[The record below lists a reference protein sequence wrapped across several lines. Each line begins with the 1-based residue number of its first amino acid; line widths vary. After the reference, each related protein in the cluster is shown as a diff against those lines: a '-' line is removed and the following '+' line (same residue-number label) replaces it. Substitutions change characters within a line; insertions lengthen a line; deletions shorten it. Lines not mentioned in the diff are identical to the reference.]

1 MAAETWVNW
10 TGDQRCAPAAIVR
23 PAGEAEL
30 IATVRDAAARG
41 RGVRA
46 AGSGHSFSDI
56 ACTDGVLLDLSRMR
70 RVLDVARELVT
81 VEAGITLRRLGEEL
95 AARGL
100 ALENQGDID
109 AQTLA
114 GATATG
120 THGTGAR
127 FRNLSSG
134 IVALRLVTAAGEPLD
149 LSLEDEADAFLAARV
164 SLGALGVVSRITL
177 RCVPLFT
184 LHRRDEPRSLEATLA
199 RLDEY
204 VDGSDHFEFWVFP
217 YTRTA
222 LTRTCRRSSVAPS
235 PTSAWRRRLQE
246 DAIENGLLELV
257 CRAGRAAPRG
267 VPRLN
272 RLVTAAMT
280 ATEVEDLSH
289 RVFATKRRVRF
300 NEMEY
305 AIPRER
311 ARDAVERALDAI
323 ERRRLPVGF
332 PLEVR
337 FAAADDA
344 LLSTAHG
351 RETCYVAVHQFRGM
365 EFETALR
372 AVEEVMDDCGGRPH
386 WGKRH
391 YQTAAT
397 LEERYPAWGRFAAVR
412 ARLDPGGAFTNAYV
426 RRCLGPVATPPA
438 ASPAGRSAGTPT
450 GRRSP

>member
-1 MAAETWVNW
+1 VRWVNW

-23 PAGEAEL
+23 PASEAEL
-30 IATVRDAAARG
+30 VAAVRDAVVRG
-41 RGVRA
+41 HGVRA
-46 AGSGHSFSDI
+46 AGSGHSFTDI
-56 ACTDGVLLDLSRMR
+56 ACTDGVLVDIGRMQ
-70 RVLDVARELVT
+70 RVLEHDGDRVT
-81 VEAGITLRRLGEEL
+81 VEAGITLRRLGREL

-120 THGTGAR
+120 THGTGVR
-127 FRNLSSG
+127 FRNLSAG
-134 IVALRLVTAAGEPLD
+134 VAGLRLVTASGETLD
-149 LSLEDEADAFLAARV
+149 LSPDADRDAFLAARV

-177 RCVPLFT
+177 RCVPRFT
-184 LHRRDEPRSLEATLA
+184 LHRRDEPRPLGATLD
-199 RLDEY
+199 RLDEI

-217 YTRTA
+217 YTRVA
-222 LTRTCRRSSVAPS
+222 LTRTCRRSTEDPS
-235 PTSAWRRRLQE
+235 PSPAWRRRLQE
-246 DAIENGLLELV
+246 DAIENGLLDLI

-272 RLVTAAMT
+272 RLVTAAMS
-280 ATEVEDLSH
+280 ANEVEDHSH
-289 RVFATKRRVRF
+289 RVYATRRRVRF

-305 AIPRER
+305 AISRAHARE
-311 ARDAVERALDAI
+311 AVERALAAI

-344 LLSTAHG
+344 LLSTAHE
-351 RETCYVAVHQFRGM
+351 RESCYVAVHQYRGM
-365 EFETALR
+365 EFESAFR
-372 AVEEVMDDCGGRPH
+372 AVEEVMDSYGGRPH

-397 LEERYPAWGRFAAVR
+397 LAPRYAGWDRFAAVR
-412 ARLDPGGAFTNAYV
+412 ARLDPGGTFANAYV
-426 RRCLGPVATPPA
+426 RRCLG
-438 ASPAGRSAGTPT
+438 
-450 GRRSP
+450 

>member
-1 MAAETWVNW
+1 VRWVNW

-23 PAGEAEL
+23 PASEAEL
-30 IATVRDAAARG
+30 VAAVRDAVVRG
-41 RGVRA
+41 HGVRA
-46 AGSGHSFSDI
+46 AGSGHSFTDI
-56 ACTDGVLLDLSRMR
+56 ACTDGVLVDIGRMQ

-120 THGTGAR
+120 THGTGVR
-127 FRNLSSG
+127 FRNLSAG
-134 IVALRLVTAAGEPLD
+134 VAGLRLVTASGETLD
-149 LSLEDEADAFLAARV
+149 LSPDADRDAFLAARV

-177 RCVPLFT
+177 RCVPRFT
-184 LHRRDEPRSLEATLA
+184 LHRRDEPRPLGATLD
-199 RLDEY
+199 RLDEI

-217 YTRTA
+217 YTRVA
-222 LTRTCRRSSVAPS
+222 LTRTCRRSTEDPS
-235 PTSAWRRRLQE
+235 PSPAWRRRLQE
-246 DAIENGLLELV
+246 DAIENGLLDLI

-272 RLVTAAMT
+272 RLVTAAMS
-280 ATEVEDLSH
+280 ANEVEDHSH
-289 RVFATKRRVRF
+289 RVYATRRRVRF

-305 AIPRER
+305 AISRAHARE
-311 ARDAVERALDAI
+311 AVERALAAI

-344 LLSTAHG
+344 LLSTAHE
-351 RETCYVAVHQFRGM
+351 RESCYVAVHQYRGM
-365 EFETALR
+365 EFESAFR
-372 AVEEVMDDCGGRPH
+372 AVEEVMDSYGGRPH

-391 YQTAAT
+391 YQSEAT
-397 LEERYPAWGRFAAVR
+397 LRPRYPEWDRFKEIR
-412 ARLDPGGAFTNAYV
+412 ERFDPE
-426 RRCLGPVATPPA
+426 RRFDNDYLRRVLG
-438 ASPAGRSAGTPT
+438 
-450 GRRSP
+450 

>member
-1 MAAETWVNW
+1 VRAETWVNW

-23 PAGEAEL
+23 PASEEEL
-30 IATVRDAAARG
+30 AAAVRDAVA
-41 RGVRA
+41 GVHHIRA

-56 ACTDGVLLDLSRMR
+56 ACTDGVMLDLGALD
-70 RVLDVARELVT
+70 RVLHVDGELVT
-81 VEAGITLRRLGEEL
+81 VQAGITLSRLGEEF

-114 GATATG
+114 GATATA
-120 THGTGAR
+120 THGTGVR
-127 FRNLSSG
+127 FRNLSAG
-134 IVALRLVTAAGEPLD
+134 IAALRLVTANGETVD
-149 LSLEDEADAFLAARV
+149 LSGGDELLAARV
-164 SLGALGVVSRITL
+164 SLGALGVVTRITL
-177 RCVPLFT
+177 RCVPRFT
-184 LHRRDEPRSLEATLA
+184 LHRRDEPRPLGETLE
-199 RLDEY
+199 RLDEH

-222 LTRTCRRSSVAPS
+222 LTRTCRRSDAPPS
-235 PTSAWRRRLQE
+235 PPPAWRRRLQE

-257 CRAGRAAPRG
+257 SRAGRAVPRA
-267 VPRLN
+267 VPRLD

-280 ATEVEDLSH
+280 ASDVEDHSH
-289 RVFATKRRVRF
+289 RVYATKRRVRF

-305 AIPRER
+305 AIPRAH
-311 ARDAVERALDAI
+311 AREAVERALDAI

-337 FAAADDA
+337 FAAPDDA
-344 LLSTAHG
+344 LLSTAHE
-351 RETCYVAVHQFRGM
+351 RATCYVAVHQYRGM
-365 EFETALR
+365 EFETAFR
-372 AVEEVMDDCGGRPH
+372 AVEEIMDSYAGRPH

-397 LEERYPAWGRFAAVR
+397 LADRYPAWDRFQAVR

-426 RRCLGPVATPPA
+426 RRCLGPVATA
-438 ASPAGRSAGTPT
+438 
-450 GRRSP
+450 